1 LRRWGF
7 RATGFV
13 GGGLYGCG
21 MDSGGFDCGAFG
33 QGFDLVGAGLTAVA
47 GESPDALSDNEL
59 CASVER
65 CHRTLQA
72 MQAQYLRLVAGLD
85 RRPDAVPGVKTGG
98 GAATFLVHRLNIS
111 PRQAALDVKA
121 AHALNPAPTEHSV
134 KRLPQLGTALGAGE
148 VSREHVDVGVRVL
161 KQIPTHL
168 LKDVDSNGEC
178 GMDKVDAWLTQT
190 SRTLPPCK
198 TDQAAKHLLD
208 VVDPDHADRFDP
220 AALERRELFTAVD
233 STGMVIMK
241 GQLDPLNGA
250 KVRRALQAFSRPDP
264 TRHEAVEGEDGQE
277 LLAIRDTRTAAQRR
291 ADALGTICD
300 LALDR
305 VGAEPDDEDSDAGE
319 SRRKDGAAPRLVVHT
334 TPELLDEALHTH
346 PGGPTPGTAF
356 RKPLLGTS
364 ESDHLGPVGPG
375 LLGVMAC
382 DALIERVLLAPN
394 GAVLD
399 LGRTVRTI
407 TPPQRRALTAR
418 DRGCVIP
425 GCTAL
430 AEWCHGHHVV
440 WWEHSG
446 PTTKNN
452 LALACTRHH
461 AQIHAGIW
469 ELRMIDG
476 IPWARPPSWI
486 DPQRR
491 WTRNTYHHAQTQAAQ
506 LGTQLRLPGLSQ
518 PDAGRKVEPRDN
530 GP

>member
-1 LRRWGF
+1 
-7 RATGFV
+7 
-13 GGGLYGCG
+13 
-21 MDSGGFDCGAFG
+21 MDSGGFGCGVLG
-33 QGFDLVGAGLTAVA
+33 QGLDLVGAGLAAVA
-47 GESPDALSDNEL
+47 GGCPDGLSDAEL
-59 CASVER
+59 RASVVRLYRFRGVLE
-65 CHRTLQA
+65 
-72 MQAQYLRLVAGLD
+72 AQYLRLVAGLD
-85 RRPDAVPGVKTGG
+85 VRPDVVPGVKTGG
-98 GAATFLVHRLNIS
+98 AAATFLVHRLNVS
-111 PRQAALDVKA
+111 PRQAGLDVKA
-121 AHALNPAPTEHSV
+121 AHALNPAPTESTV
-134 KRLPQLGTALGAGE
+134 RRLPQLGVALGAGE

-161 KQIPTHL
+161 KRIPTHL
-168 LKDVDSNGEC
+168 LKDVDSNGEQ
-178 GMDKVDAWLTQT
+178 GVDKVDAWLTET
-190 SRTLPPCK
+190 SRVLPPCT

-208 VVDPDHADRFDP
+208 VVNPDHADRFDP

-264 TRHEAVEGEDGQE
+264 TRHEPVDGEDGQE
-277 LLAIRDTRTAAQRR
+277 SLAIRDTRTAAQRR

-305 VGAEPDDEDSDAGE
+305 VGVEPDDEDSGVPH
-319 SRRKDGAAPRLVVHT
+319 SRSRDGAAPRLVVHT

-346 PGGPTPGTAF
+346 PGGPTPGTAV

-364 ESDHLGPVGPG
+364 ECDHLGPVGPG

-394 GAVLD
+394 GALLD

-425 GCTAL
+425 GCTAP

-446 PTTKNN
+446 PTDKDN
-452 LALACTRHH
+452 LALVCTRHH
-461 AQIHAGIW
+461 GQIHAGIW
-469 ELRMIDG
+469 DLKMIDG

-491 WTRNTYHHAQTQAAQ
+491 WTRNTFHHAKTQAAQ
-506 LGTQLRLPGLSQ
+506 LGTQLRFPGV
-518 PDAGRKVEPRDN
+518 GRIGDDGEVEARGG

>member
-1 LRRWGF
+1 
-7 RATGFV
+7 
-13 GGGLYGCG
+13 

-33 QGFDLVGAGLTAVA
+33 QDLDLVEAALSAA
-47 GESPDALSDNEL
+47 AAKSPDALSDAEL
-59 CASVER
+59 CAAVVR
-65 CHRTLQA
+65 CHRSLQA

-85 RRPDAVPGVKTGG
+85 LRPGVVPGVKTGG
-98 GAATFLVHRLNIS
+98 AAATFLVHRLNVS
-111 PRQAALDVKA
+111 PRQAGLDVKA
-121 AHALNPAPTEHSV
+121 AHALNPAPTATTV
-134 KRLPQLGTALGAGE
+134 KRLPQLGAALGAGE

-161 KQIPTHL
+161 KRIPTHL
-168 LKDVDSNGEC
+168 LKDADSNGEQ
-178 GMDKVDAWLTQT
+178 GVDKVDAWLTET
-190 SRTLPPCK
+190 SRVLPPCT

-264 TRHEAVEGEDGQE
+264 TRHEPVEGEDGQE
-277 LLAIRDTRTAAQRR
+277 SLAIRDTRTAAQRR

-305 VGAEPDDEDSDAGE
+305 VGVQPDDEDSGVPH
-319 SRRKDGAAPRLVVHT
+319 SRNRDGAAPRLVVHT

-364 ESDHLGPVGPG
+364 ECDHLGPVGPG

-382 DALIERVLLAPN
+382 DALIERVLLAPT

-425 GCTAL
+425 GCTAP

-440 WWEHSG
+440 WWEHLG
-446 PTTKNN
+446 PTDKNN
-452 LALACTRHH
+452 LALVCTRHH
-461 AQIHAGIW
+461 GQIHAGIW
-469 ELRMIDG
+469 DLKMIDG
-476 IPWARPPSWI
+476 IPWARPPSWV

-491 WTRNTYHHAQTQAAQ
+491 WTRNTYHHAKTRAAQ
-506 LGTQLRLPGLSQ
+506 LGTQLRLRLPSVSPRGAGVDAK
-518 PDAGRKVEPRDN
+518 PDDDDP
-530 GP
+530 

>member
-1 LRRWGF
+1 
-7 RATGFV
+7 
-13 GGGLYGCG
+13 

-33 QGFDLVGAGLTAVA
+33 QGFDLVGAGLAAVA
-47 GESPDALSDNEL
+47 GESPEALSDAEL
-59 CASVER
+59 RASVVR
-65 CHRTLQA
+65 LHRFRSALE
-72 MQAQYLRLVAGLD
+72 AQYLRLVASLD
-85 RRPDAVPGVKTGG
+85 LRPDAVPGVKTGG
-98 GAATFLVHRLNIS
+98 GAATFLVHRLNVS

-121 AHALNPAPTEHSV
+121 AHTLNPAPTATTV
-134 KRLPQLGTALGAGE
+134 RRLPQLAVALGAGE

-178 GMDKVDAWLTQT
+178 GMDKVDAWLTET

-233 STGMVIMK
+233 STGMVVMK
-241 GQLDPLNGA
+241 GQLDPLTGA

-264 TRHEAVEGEDGQE
+264 TRHEPVEGEDGQD

-305 VGAEPDDEDSDAGE
+305 VGIEPDDEDSDTPD

-334 TPELLDEALHTH
+334 TPELLDEALRTQ
-346 PGGPTPGTAF
+346 PRGSTPGVAF
-356 RKPLLGTS
+356 RKPPLLGIS
-364 ESDHLGPVGPG
+364 ECEHLGPVGPG

-418 DRGCVIP
+418 DRGCIIP
-425 GCTAL
+425 GCTAP
-430 AEWCHGHHVV
+430 ATRCHGHHVV
-440 WWEHSG
+440 WWEHHG
-446 PTTKNN
+446 PTNTDN
-452 LALACTRHH
+452 LTLVCTRHH

-469 ELRMIDG
+469 ELKMIDG

-491 WTRNTYHHAQTQAAQ
+491 WTRNTYHHAKTQAAG
-506 LGTQLRLPGLSQ
+506 LGTQLRLPGLGGIDDGGEV
-518 PDAGRKVEPRDN
+518 DARGSDP
-530 GP
+530 